1 VQHRSMNPHVVIV
14 GGGFGGLYAAK
25 SLAKH
30 KPDKPIIN
38 VTLIDRRNHHLFQPL
53 LYQVATAGLSP
64 GNIAAPLRGILRDQE
79 NVHVLMG
86 EVVDVDAKD
95 NAVILADGSRIDYDY
110 LIIATG
116 ASHSYFGNDAWAADA
131 PGLKTL
137 EDALEI
143 RRRVL
148 FAYEQAEHT
157 KDPAE
162 REALLTFVVIG
173 GGPTGL
179 ELAGALGEM
188 AHLTLRGNFRSI
200 DPAEAKIILIEGVD
214 RLLPPYPPD
223 LSAKAEEMVTRLG
236 VTVMTKT
243 MVTGVTDRAVT
254 VRSGETTTEIPCRT
268 VLWAAGVQASP
279 LGKVV
284 QSQTGAE
291 LDRVGRVIVEPDLSV
306 AGFPNLYVIGDL
318 AHFAHGVE
326 RPLPGVAPVAMQ
338 QGRYVAEV
346 IRQRLEGTS
355 PEMFRYHD
363 KGSMATIG
371 RAAAVA
377 QIGRWKLSGYPAWL
391 SWLFIHLLYLAD
403 FDNRILVFLQWVW
416 NYFTYRRGV
425 RLIVNREVNRDANSD
440 ANSDV
445 NRGINEP
452 HGSSK

>member
-1 VQHRSMNPHVVIV
+1 MNPHVVIV

-25 SLAKH
+25 RLAKQQVR
-30 KPDKPIIN
+30 

-64 GNIAAPLRGILRDQE
+64 GNIAVPLRGILHRE
-79 NVHVLMG
+79 PRVRVLMG
-86 EVVDVDAKD
+86 EMRDLDATG
-95 NAVILADGSRIDYDY
+95 NAILLADGSRIQYDY

-116 ASHSYFGNDAWAADA
+116 ASHSYFGNDKWATYAQ
-131 PGLKTL
+131 GLKTV

-148 FAYEQAEHT
+148 LAYEQAERT
-157 KDPAE
+157 ENAAE

-188 AHLTLRGNFRSI
+188 AHMTLRGNFRSI
-200 DPAEAKIILIEGVD
+200 DPAEAKILLIEAAD
-214 RLLPPYPPD
+214 RILPPFPPE
-223 LSAKAEEMVTRLG
+223 LSAKAATSVTRLG
-236 VTVMTKT
+236 VTVMTQTK
-243 MVTGVTDRAVT
+243 VTDVSAHEVT
-254 VRSGETTTEIPCRT
+254 VQQGTATLKIATHTI
-268 VLWAAGVQASP
+268 LWAAGVQASP

-284 QSQTGAE
+284 QSQTGVE
-291 LDRVGRVIVEPDLSV
+291 LDRVGRVMVEPDLSV
-306 AGFPNLYVIGDL
+306 RGFPNLFVIGDL
-318 AHFAHGVE
+318 ATFSYGLE

-346 IRQRLEGTS
+346 ITQQQLGSS
-355 PEMFRYHD
+355 PAAFLYQD
-363 KGSMATIG
+363 KGIMATIG

-377 QIGRWKLSGYPAWL
+377 QIGGWKLSGYPAWL
-391 SWLFIHLLYLAD
+391 SWLFIHLLYLAE

-425 RLIVNREVNRDANSD
+425 RLILNVRPQTPES
-440 ANSDV
+440 
-445 NRGINEP
+445 
-452 HGSSK
+452 